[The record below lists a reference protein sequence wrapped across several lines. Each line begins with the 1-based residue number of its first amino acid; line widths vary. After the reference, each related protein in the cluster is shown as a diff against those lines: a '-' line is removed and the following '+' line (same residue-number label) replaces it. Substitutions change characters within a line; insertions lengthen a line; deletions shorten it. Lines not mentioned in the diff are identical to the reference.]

1 MYMLANCTYYCTT
14 ASCALRVAY
23 FNDRSCCAFLQ
34 NFFVCAR
41 QLPLWTITFAL
52 LAQGLD
58 SNATL
63 GNVAMSYRYILPLAL
78 QANVIADL

>member
-1 MYMLANCTYYCTT
+1 
-14 ASCALRVAY
+14 VAY

-34 NFFVCAR
+34 NLFVCAR
-41 QLPLWTITFAL
+41 QLPLWIITFAL

-63 GNVAMSYRYILPLAL
+63 GNVAMSYRYILLLAL